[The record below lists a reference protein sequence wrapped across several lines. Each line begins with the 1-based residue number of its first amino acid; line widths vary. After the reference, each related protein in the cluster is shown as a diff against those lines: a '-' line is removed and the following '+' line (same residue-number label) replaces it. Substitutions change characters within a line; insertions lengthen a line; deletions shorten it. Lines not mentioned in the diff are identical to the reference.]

1 SAPVQVYDAQILPP
15 LTDGA
20 FNLVKKG
27 QIVPVKITVGCNG
40 FTSGL
45 HPLIS
50 IRAGD
55 YDPNVDP
62 GDPSYT
68 VPDSGSSADTSGVMR
83 EGDQQYLYNLAV
95 PSNASVGNLFTVLIR
110 PFGGSAP
117 TLYAVLKIKK

>member
-1 SAPVQVYDAQILPP
+1 MLPP
-15 LTDGA
+15 LIGGQI
-20 FNLVKKG
+20 LVKKR
-27 QIVPVKITVGCNG
+27 QLVAADITSGCNA

-45 HPLIS
+45 HPLTS
-50 IRAGD
+50 LRAGD

-62 GDPSYT
+62 GDPSYV
-68 VPDSGSSADTSGVMR
+68 VPDTSSSADTSGVMR

-95 PSNASVGNLFTVLIR
+95 PSNAAVGDLFTVLIR